1 MDESNLLENVVE
13 IQRKLT
19 ALIGVSGHENDVSA
33 FIFNELKRYTDEAW
47 IDRMGN
53 VLGIKNGTDPKGGVR
68 ILIDAHMDEV
78 GLLISYIEKNGF
90 LRFIPLGG
98 IDKRLYPGSDIKI
111 QTKTGKTVS
120 GIIGMNPPHITD
132 PKLRDISP
140 NYEELFID
148 IGAKDEEEVKK
159 LGIIIGT
166 RAVLDGRFEYNP
178 DIGGGFMRGRAFD
191 DRTGCNVALQV
202 SKLIKEME
210 PIPNTILYSFTVCE
224 EVGGRGVPAAI
235 DGLNPDIGIAL
246 ENTIAADVPG
256 VPLNKQITRLEHGP
270 AFTVADRRTLY
281 HEKLLEIF
289 KLRAEELGYSWQ
301 YKQPAFGGT
310 NAGLWHTM
318 HKGIPSGCISV
329 PSRYIHSPI
338 AMIKISDI
346 LATINTL
353 FAILT
358 KPIEI

>member
-1 MDESNLLENVVE
+1 MNESKLLENVVE
-13 IQRKLT
+13 KQRKLAT
-19 ALIGVSGHENDVSA
+19 FIGVSGHENEVRD
-33 FIFNELKRYTDEAW
+33 FIFNELKQNADEVW
-47 IDRMGN
+47 IDKMGN
-53 VLGIKNGTDPKGGVR
+53 VLGIKKGTDPNGLR
-68 ILIDAHMDEV
+68 IMIDAHMDEV
-78 GLLISYIEKNGF
+78 GLLINYIEPNGF
-90 LRFIPLGG
+90 LRFTPLGG

-111 QTKTGKTVS
+111 QTKFGKTVS

-140 NYEELFID
+140 EFSDLFID
-148 IGAKDEEEVKK
+148 IGANDEKEVKNM
-159 LGIIIGT
+159 GIIVGS
-166 RAVLDGRFEYNP
+166 RAVMDGHFEYNP
-178 DIGGGFMRGRAFD
+178 EIGGGFMRGRAFD
-191 DRTGCNVALQV
+191 DRTGCNVVLQV

-210 PIPNTILYSFTVCE
+210 PITNTILYSFTVCE
-224 EVGGRGVPAAI
+224 EVGARGAPAAAE
-235 DGLNPDIGIAL
+235 GLKPDIAIAL

-270 AFTVADRRTLY
+270 AFSVADRGTIY

-289 KLRAEELGYSWQ
+289 KLRAEELGYEWQ
-301 YKQPAFGGT
+301 YKTPAFGGT
-310 NAGLWHTM
+310 NAGRWHTM
-318 HKGIPSGCISV
+318 HNGIPSGCISV

-346 LATINTL
+346 LATIRTL

>member
-1 MDESNLLENVVE
+1 MNESKLLENVVNT
-13 IQRKLT
+13 QRNLAT
-19 ALIGVSGHENDVSA
+19 LIGVSGHENEVRNY
-33 FIFNELKRYTDEAW
+33 IFNKLKQNVDEIW
-47 IDRMGN
+47 IDKMGN
-53 VLGIKNGTDPKGGVR
+53 VLGIKKGTDPNGLR
-68 ILIDAHMDEV
+68 IMIDAHMDEV
-78 GLLISYIEKNGF
+78 GLIISYIEQNGF
-90 LRFIPLGG
+90 LRFSPLGG
-98 IDKRLYPGSDIKI
+98 IDKRLYPGSDIKV
-111 QTKTGKTVS
+111 QTKNGKLVS

-132 PKLRDISP
+132 PKLRDKTP
-140 NYEELFID
+140 DFLDLFID
-148 IGAKDEEEVKK
+148 IGAKNEEEVK
-159 LGIIIGT
+159 LMGIMVGS

-178 DIGGGFMRGRAFD
+178 DIGGGFMRGRGFD

-202 SKLIKEME
+202 SKLIKDME

-224 EVGGRGVPAAI
+224 EVGGRGVPAAT

-256 VPLNKQITRLEHGP
+256 VPLNKQITRLDHGP
-270 AFTVADRRTLY
+270 AFSVADRGTIY

-289 KLRAEELGYSWQ
+289 KLRAEELGFEWQ
-301 YKQPAFGGT
+301 YKTPAFGGT
-310 NAGLWHTM
+310 NAGIFHKM

-338 AMIKISDI
+338 AMIRISDVI
-346 LATINTL
+346 ATIKTL